1 MGSEKA
7 LPLSYPLYPS
17 PPLLERRWMLELSG
31 TCSPVMDL
39 DLVDQ
44 NKKDYS
50 ESQRFSFLF
59 DEG

>member
-7 LPLSYPLYPS
+7 LPLPLPLYPS
-17 PPLLERRWMLELSG
+17 LPPLERRWMLELSG
-31 TCSPVMDL
+31 TCSPFMDL
-39 DLVDQ
+39 DPVDQ

-59 DEG
+59 DKG